1 MAHKIQRVQ
10 SRVQPLPAIIME
22 LDTNFATL
30 AITAIAIAFA
40 PISIIAILKSL
51 NFKN

>member
-1 MAHKIQRVQ
+1 
-10 SRVQPLPAIIME
+10 ME

-30 AITAIAIAFA
+30 AITAIAISFA

-51 NFKN
+51 NFKG